1 MLEPLPGPE
10 IRKLKAAAQRLK
22 ATVHVGKAGLSP
34 RFIAAVG
41 QELAR
46 HELIKLKF
54 DNFKEE
60 RKALSRRI
68 AEETSSHLVWM
79 VGHVAVFYRKR
90 PAESCSSTPSVRSQ
104 RSWTSPD

>member
-10 IRKLKAAAQRLK
+10 VRKLKAAAQRLK
-22 ATVHVGKAGLSP
+22 ASLHVGKAGLSSQ
-34 RFIAAVG
+34 FIAAAH

-54 DNFKEE
+54 DDFKEE
-60 RKALSRRI
+60 RKTLARRI
-68 AEETSSHLVWM
+68 AEETSSHLIGM

-90 PAESCSSTPSVRSQ
+90 PAAPLTPAH
-104 RSWTSPD
+104 SPPRPPRG